1 MPNPLADEARTLND
15 DQLAEA
21 VNEAYREHF
30 NLQFQKGTRQLQ
42 DGTAIP
48 RSRRQIARLRTLQR
62 ERQIAAVLGTP
73 IAPAAAPEEA
83 AISPQKQ
90 RALDERAEEEAEE
103 AAAAAELE
111 QAEAAAAADE
121 SDDDAT
127 DDDAGDDAGS
137 EPENE
142 DATDADGEAS
152 AEDASDDDAPDDDA
166 PDDDAKEAE

>member
-1 MPNPLADEARTLND
+1 MPNPLADEARALND
-15 DQLAEA
+15 DQLADA
-21 VNEAYREHF
+21 VNEAYRELF

-90 RALDERAEEEAEE
+90 RALDERAEQEAAEAE
-103 AAAAAELE
+103 AAAELE
-111 QAEAAAAADE
+111 QAQAEDEAEASSDE
-121 SDDDAT
+121 SDDDAG
-127 DDDAGDDAGS
+127 DAAGTTS
-137 EPENE
+137 DNE
-142 DATDADGEAS
+142 DATDVDGDTS
-152 AEDASDDDAPDDDA
+152 AEDASDDDA
-166 PDDDAKEAE
+166 KEAD

>member
-1 MPNPLADEARTLND
+1 VPNPLADEARALND

-21 VNEAYREHF
+21 VNEAYRELF

-62 ERQIAAVLGTP
+62 ERQIATVLGTP

-90 RALDERAEEEAEE
+90 RALDERAELEAEE

-111 QAEAAAAADE
+111 EAEAAVVSDE
-121 SDDDAT
+121 SDDEAPDEAGSEVDNEDAT
-127 DDDAGDDAGS
+127 DDDGDAS
-137 EPENE
+137 VE
-142 DATDADGEAS
+142 DASD
-152 AEDASDDDAPDDDA
+152 EDASDDDA
-166 PDDDAKEAE
+166 KEAD

>member
-1 MPNPLADEARTLND
+1 VPNPLADEARTLND

-21 VNEAYREHF
+21 VNEAYRELF

-90 RALDERAEEEAEE
+90 RALDERAVLEAEE

-121 SDDDAT
+121 SDGASEGDAT

-142 DATDADGEAS
+142 DATDADGDAS
-152 AEDASDDDAPDDDA
+152 AEEASDDASDDDA
-166 PDDDAKEAE
+166 KEAD

>member
-1 MPNPLADEARTLND
+1 MPNPLADEARALND
-15 DQLAEA
+15 DQLADA
-21 VNEAYREHF
+21 VNEAYRELF

-73 IAPAAAPEEA
+73 IAPAAAPEET

-90 RALDERAEEEAEE
+90 RALDERAEQEAAE

-111 QAEAAAAADE
+111 EAQAEDEAAANSDE
-121 SDDDAT
+121 S

-137 EPENE
+137 ESDNE
-142 DATDADGEAS
+142 DATGADGDAS
-152 AEDASDDDAPDDDA
+152 AEDASDDDA
-166 PDDDAKEAE
+166 KEAD

>member
-1 MPNPLADEARTLND
+1 MPNPLADEARALND

-21 VNEAYREHF
+21 VNEAYRELF
-30 NLQFQKGTRQLQ
+30 NLQFQKGTRRLQ

-62 ERQIAAVLGTP
+62 ERQIATVLGTP

-90 RALDERAEEEAEE
+90 RALDERAELEAEE

-111 QAEAAAAADE
+111 EAEAAVASDE
-121 SDDDAT
+121 SDDEAPDE
-127 DDDAGDDAGS
+127 AGS
-137 EPENE
+137 EVDNE
-142 DATDADGEAS
+142 DATDDGGDAS
-152 AEDASDDDAPDDDA
+152 VEDASDEDASDDDA
-166 PDDDAKEAE
+166 KEAD

>member
-1 MPNPLADEARTLND
+1 MPNPLADEARALND

-21 VNEAYREHF
+21 VNEAYRELF

-62 ERQIAAVLGTP
+62 ERQIATVLGTP

-90 RALDERAEEEAEE
+90 RALDERAELEAEE

-111 QAEAAAAADE
+111 EAEAAVASDE
-121 SDDDAT
+121 SDDEAPDEAGSEVDNEDAT
-127 DDDAGDDAGS
+127 DDDGDAS
-137 EPENE
+137 VE
-142 DATDADGEAS
+142 DASD
-152 AEDASDDDAPDDDA
+152 EDASDDDA
-166 PDDDAKEAE
+166 KEAD